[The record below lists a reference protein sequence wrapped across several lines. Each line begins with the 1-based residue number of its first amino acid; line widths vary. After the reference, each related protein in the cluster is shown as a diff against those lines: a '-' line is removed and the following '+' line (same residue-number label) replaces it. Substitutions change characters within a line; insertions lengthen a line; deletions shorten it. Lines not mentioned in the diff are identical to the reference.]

1 MKRARL
7 SAEAFLKSVEAQ
19 AEDQCKQL
27 HITEIK
33 LVTQKQF
40 VLDLKAEM
48 EKVMQTA
55 WVASEAA
62 EVEKIA
68 SYERGVLDTE
78 TRLAKEVAGVYRDYY
93 AET

>member
-1 MKRARL
+1 M
-7 SAEAFLKSVEAQ
+7 EAQ

-55 WVASEAA
+55 
-62 EVEKIA
+62 
-68 SYERGVLDTE
+68 
-78 TRLAKEVAGVYRDYY
+78 
-93 AET
+93 